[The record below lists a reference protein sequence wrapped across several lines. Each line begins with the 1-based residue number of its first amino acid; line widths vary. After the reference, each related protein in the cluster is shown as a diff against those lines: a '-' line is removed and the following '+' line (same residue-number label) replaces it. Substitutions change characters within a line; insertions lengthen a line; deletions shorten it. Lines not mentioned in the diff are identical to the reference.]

1 MVVHRLPVH
10 DTVMEGFLM
19 KYGLLAVFVCAM
31 VDADVVP
38 VLTGVVAHLGY
49 FDFIEAIAVAS
60 GGAFIGDCVWFYLGH
75 TRSERIRRSW
85 LYARA
90 AKLTE
95 SLDRRFG
102 KWLIPASHVIYGTRV
117 ATMTLP
123 GIRQMPFAQF
133 AAIDM
138 LGCLTFTTL
147 LTSMGFLFS
156 SSASL
161 IIGHVKRVEVLL
173 LIVAV
178 LTALGFHLV
187 RVIAEGQAGSSE
199 KDVKRA

>member
-1 MVVHRLPVH
+1 
-10 DTVMEGFLM
+10 MEAFLM
-19 KYGLLAVFVCAM
+19 NYGLLAVFVCAM
-31 VDADVVP
+31 VEADVVP
-38 VLTGVVAHLGY
+38 VLAGVVAHLGY
-49 FDFIEAIAVAS
+49 FDFIEAVAVAAA
-60 GGAFIGDCVWFYLGH
+60 GAFIGDCVWFYLGH
-75 TRSERIRRSW
+75 ARSERIRRSW

-90 AKLTE
+90 GKLTE

-117 ATMTLP
+117 ATMTLS
-123 GIRQMPFAQF
+123 GIRRMPFAQF

-147 LTSMGFLFS
+147 LASMGFLFS

-178 LTALGFHLV
+178 LTALGFHLL
-187 RVIAEGQAGSSE
+187 RVIAERQADSSE

>member
-1 MVVHRLPVH
+1 
-10 DTVMEGFLM
+10 
-19 KYGLLAVFVCAM
+19 
-31 VDADVVP
+31 
-38 VLTGVVAHLGY
+38 
-49 FDFIEAIAVAS
+49 
-60 GGAFIGDCVWFYLGH
+60 
-75 TRSERIRRSW
+75 
-85 LYARA
+85 
-90 AKLTE
+90 
-95 SLDRRFG
+95 
-102 KWLIPASHVIYGTRV
+102 
-117 ATMTLP
+117 MTLS

-138 LGCLTFTTL
+138 LGCLAFTTL
-147 LTSMGFLFS
+147 LASMGFLFS

-187 RVIAEGQAGSSE
+187 RVIAERQAGSSE